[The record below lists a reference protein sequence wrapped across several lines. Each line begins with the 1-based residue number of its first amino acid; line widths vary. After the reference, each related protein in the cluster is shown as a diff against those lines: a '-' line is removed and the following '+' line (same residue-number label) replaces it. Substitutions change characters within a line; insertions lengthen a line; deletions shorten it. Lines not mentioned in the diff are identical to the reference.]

1 MILLADFQHLPM
13 HLQSDHGNDVK
24 SQIDADRSYSINAL
38 DETLA
43 SINLLNVEQRVVY
56 DIVTDAVDRIGSVT
70 EDFSE
75 EHRNLFFLD
84 GPGGTGKSFHLEK
97 ILAYM
102 RRKSKIALAAAAS
115 GIAALLFT
123 GGRRVHTFKLPL
135 VLDENSTCN
144 IPTQTSVAD
153 LMRQTSLFVCD
164 EASSAHALL

>member
-1 MILLADFQHLPM
+1 
-13 HLQSDHGNDVK
+13 
-24 SQIDADRSYSINAL
+24 
-38 DETLA
+38 
-43 SINLLNVEQRVVY
+43 
-56 DIVTDAVDRIGSVT
+56 
-70 EDFSE
+70 
-75 EHRNLFFLD
+75 LFCLD

-144 IPTQTSVAD
+144 IPTQSSVAD

-164 EASSAHALL
+164 EASSAHFALEAVDRSIQDIVGVHRPFGGKVVLLYGDFPQILPTVPK